1 LPELAIIVGQFD
13 SSENVDDNRAS
24 FRNHQ
29 IRRQGWRPES
39 DEEGNGDDT
48 MDKHKAK
55 NETTG
60 VPFCPDRREFG
71 MLALTGALGTAA
83 FLGSAAKS
91 SKATQQDQAGIK
103 LCAQSSAKPT
113 DDQLLFLKQIGA
125 EYVSVGST
133 PDLRTAD
140 GFAQI
145 KKRYADAG
153 ITVWNIGNSDVHNM
167 PEVTLNLPGRDE
179 KIEQYKQYLRNLGK
193 VGIRYTTY
201 AHMGNGI
208 WSSGRAQVRGASAR
222 EFDLSSPD
230 KKGVWAD
237 KSWKEPLSHGRVFTK
252 DEIWENYTHFIR
264 QVVPVAE
271 EAGIRIGIHPDDP
284 PVPVL
289 AGVPRCIFSNFE
301 GYKRALEIAN
311 SPNVGICLCCG
322 TWLEGG
328 RQLMGKDPDEMIR
341 YFGAQKIWKIHFR
354 NVSAPLPHF
363 VETFMDDGYYDMYK
377 IMKALRDVRFDG
389 IVILDHSPRLVG
401 GNYAQTAYGFAYMRA
416 LLNRANAEA
425 KT

>member
-1 LPELAIIVGQFD
+1 
-13 SSENVDDNRAS
+13 
-24 FRNHQ
+24 
-29 IRRQGWRPES
+29 
-39 DEEGNGDDT
+39 
-48 MDKHKAK
+48 MDKHEAK
-55 NETTG
+55 NETAGAT
-60 VPFCPDRREFG
+60 FHPDRREFG
-71 MLALTGALGTAA
+71 KLALSGALGTAA
-83 FLGSAAKS
+83 FLNAAAS
-91 SKATQQDQAGIK
+91 NSMAMQPNQPGIK
-103 LCAQSSAKPT
+103 LCAQSTARPT
-113 DDQLLFLKQIGA
+113 DEQLLFLKQIGA

-153 ITVWNIGNSDVHNM
+153 ITVWNIGNTDIHNM
-167 PEVTLNLPGRDE
+167 PEVTLNLPGRDA
-179 KIEQYKQYLRNLGK
+179 KIEEYKQYLRNLGK
-193 VGIRYTTY
+193 AGIRYTTY

-208 WSSGRAQVRGASAR
+208 WSSGRAEVRGASAR

-237 KSWKEPLSHGRVFTK
+237 KSWTEPLSHGRVFTK
-252 DEIWENYTHFIR
+252 DEIWENYTHFIK

-271 EAGIRIGIHPDDP
+271 EVGIRIGIHPDDP

-289 AGVPRCIFSNFE
+289 AGVPRCIFGNFE

-328 RQLMGKDPDEMIR
+328 RQLTGKDPEEMIR

-401 GNYAQTAYGFAYMRA
+401 GNYAQTAYGFAYMKA
-416 LLNRANAEA
+416 LLSRANAEA
-425 KT
+425 KA